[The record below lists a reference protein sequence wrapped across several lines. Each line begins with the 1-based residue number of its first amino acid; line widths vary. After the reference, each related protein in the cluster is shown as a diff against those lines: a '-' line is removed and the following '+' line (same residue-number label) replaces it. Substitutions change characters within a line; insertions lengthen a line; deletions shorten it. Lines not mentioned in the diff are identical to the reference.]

1 MRRSPIQSHVAIESA
16 PASLPNMFRGKSTN
30 SRSRGDRPLTNPAR
44 VPNTLWR
51 IEVNRAMTVM

>member
-1 MRRSPIQSHVAIESA
+1 MG
-16 PASLPNMFRGKSTN
+16 GKRAN

-51 IEVNRAMTVM
+51 IEVNRATTVMKELQLAWLREMERDIL